1 MKNFSST
8 LDNVIKGCIFLI
20 FFRVEDFVLGAP
32 WKELIIAPFVKR
44 FKAATLGKTH

>member
-1 MKNFSST
+1 MTNFNST
-8 LDNVIKGCIFLI
+8 LDNVIKGCI
-20 FFRVEDFVLGAP
+20 EDFVLGAP

>member
-1 MKNFSST
+1 MTNFNST
-8 LDNVIKGCIFLI
+8 LGNFIKGCIFLI
-20 FFRVEDFVLGAP
+20 FFRVKGFALGAP